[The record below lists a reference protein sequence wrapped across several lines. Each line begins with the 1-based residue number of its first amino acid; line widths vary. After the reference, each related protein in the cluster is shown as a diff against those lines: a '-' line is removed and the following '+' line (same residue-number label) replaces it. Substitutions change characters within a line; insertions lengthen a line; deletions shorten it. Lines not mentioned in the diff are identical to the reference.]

1 MFSSEEASVL
11 RASRKAEGQGNTGK
25 PALEVPRMLL
35 VQKELSNALQL
46 SIPPVVRPKD
56 AGLRQRSR
64 LEVQKQDQTLKI
76 LALSENHCT
85 T

>member
-1 MFSSEEASVL
+1 MVL

-25 PALEVPRMLL
+25 PALDVPRMLL

-46 SIPPVVRPKD
+46 SIPPVVRAKD

-64 LEVQKQDQTLKI
+64 LDLPKQDHTLKS
-76 LALSENHCT
+76 LAPSENHCT